1 MKHLRSYPSSFSWGA
16 VGIALLALL
25 VLANGAYAGEA
36 YCEAC
41 QGGGGWDP
49 MAKLDEIG
57 NPDAGEKETVMAG
70 LNTAQKN
77 RVGIWNKPLSGFEGS
92 NTSADESANT
102 SAASIEAENNAS
114 QLVEKASPAR
124 AAEENQVI
132 VRSERTQSMIA
143 PLEEAASETIYL
155 DISENSTEHINGSIL
170 IPYTQFLNHTAVRS
184 ADELAALL
192 GDAGISRD
200 DAVIVYG
207 ECMPC
212 GGGPA
217 PATFVYW
224 ILRSLGHND
233 VKVLDG
239 MVEDWAGAGLPTS
252 NDSAVLPA
260 KAFVPYVNSNFTA
273 EYSYVESG
281 QAQIVDARSI
291 GEFATSSIPGAIN
304 IPYESVI
311 SGNRLRDE
319 SRLERIFG
327 ILDKDQPVVVFTNT
341 GLKASVV
348 WYALELLGYDARLYS
363 YENYWINQQTLNQE
377 DALNSTA

>member
-1 MKHLRSYPSSFSWGA
+1 MRSYPRSFSWGV
-16 VGIALLALL
+16 VGVALLALL

-57 NPDAGEKETVMAG
+57 NPDAGEAETVMAG

-92 NTSADESANT
+92 NTSADKSANT
-102 SAASIEAENNAS
+102 SAPSTVKAS
-114 QLVEKASPAR
+114 QSPLVEKASTKT
-124 AAEENQVI
+124 AEENQVI
-132 VRSERTQSMIA
+132 VRSERAKSMIA
-143 PLEEAASETIYL
+143 PLEEAASGTIYL
-155 DISENSTEHINGSIL
+155 DISENSTEHIPGSIV
-170 IPYTQFLNHTAVRS
+170 IPYTQFLNDTAVLS

-192 GDAGISRD
+192 GEAGISRE

-217 PATFVYW
+217 PATFIYW
-224 ILRSLGHND
+224 ILRSLGHDN

-239 MVEDWAGAGLPTS
+239 MVEDWAAAGLPTS
-252 NDSAVLPA
+252 TDAGILPA
-260 KAFVPYVNSNFTA
+260 KAFVPRVSSNFSA

-327 ILDKDQPVVVFTNT
+327 ILDREQPVVVFTNT

-348 WYALELLGYDARLYS
+348 WYALELLGYDSRLYS

-377 DALNSTA
+377 ASLNSSE

>member
-1 MKHLRSYPSSFSWGA
+1 LRSYPRSFSWGA

-57 NPDAGEKETVMAG
+57 NPDAGEAETVMAG

-92 NTSADESANT
+92 NTSADKSANT
-102 SAASIEAENNAS
+102 SAPGTVKAS
-114 QLVEKASPAR
+114 QSPLVEKASTKT
-124 AAEENQVI
+124 AEENQVI
-132 VRSERTQSMIA
+132 VRSERAKSMIA
-143 PLEEAASETIYL
+143 PLEEAASGTIYL
-155 DISENSTEHINGSIL
+155 DISENSTEHIPGSIV
-170 IPYTQFLNHTAVRS
+170 IPYTQFLNDTAVLS

-192 GDAGISRD
+192 GEAGISRE

-217 PATFVYW
+217 PATFIYW
-224 ILRSLGHND
+224 ILRSLGHDN

-239 MVEDWAGAGLPTS
+239 MVEDWAAAGLPTS
-252 NDSAVLPA
+252 TDAGILPA
-260 KAFVPYVNSNFTA
+260 KAFVPRVSSNFSA

-327 ILDKDQPVVVFTNT
+327 ILDREQPVVVFTNT

-348 WYALELLGYDARLYS
+348 WYALELLGYDSRLYS

-377 DALNSTA
+377 ASLNSSE

>member
-1 MKHLRSYPSSFSWGA
+1 MRSYPRSFSWGA
-16 VGIALLALL
+16 VGVALLALL

-57 NPDAGEKETVMAG
+57 NPDAGEAETVMAG

-77 RVGIWNKPLSGFEGS
+77 RVGIWNKSLSGFEETNAS
-92 NTSADESANT
+92 DDKSANT
-102 SAASIEAENNAS
+102 SAPSTIKTSQS
-114 QLVEKASPAR
+114 QLVEKASPKT
-124 AAEENQVI
+124 AEENQVI
-132 VRSERTQSMIA
+132 VRSERTKSMIA

-155 DISENSTEHINGSIL
+155 DISENSTEHIKGSIV
-170 IPYTQFLNHTAVRS
+170 IPYTQFLNDTAVLS

-192 GDAGISRD
+192 GDAGISRE

-224 ILRSLGHND
+224 ILRSLGHDN
-233 VKVLDG
+233 VRVLDG
-239 MVEDWAGAGLPTS
+239 MVEDWAAAGLPTS
-252 NDSAVLPA
+252 SDAGILPA
-260 KAFVPYVNSNFTA
+260 KVFVPDVSSNFSA

-327 ILDKDQPVVVFTNT
+327 ILDKEQPVVVFTNT

-377 DALNSTA
+377 ASLNSTA

>member
-1 MKHLRSYPSSFSWGA
+1 LRSYPRSFSWGV
-16 VGIALLALL
+16 VGVALLALL

-57 NPDAGEKETVMAG
+57 NPDAGEAETVMAG

-92 NTSADESANT
+92 NTSADKSANT
-102 SAASIEAENNAS
+102 SAPGTVKAS
-114 QLVEKASPAR
+114 QSPLVEKASTKT
-124 AAEENQVI
+124 AEENQVI
-132 VRSERTQSMIA
+132 VRSERAKSMIA
-143 PLEEAASETIYL
+143 PLEEAASGTIYL
-155 DISENSTEHINGSIL
+155 DISENSTEHIPGSIV
-170 IPYTQFLNHTAVRS
+170 IPYTQFLNDTAVLS

-192 GDAGISRD
+192 GEAGISRE

-217 PATFVYW
+217 PATFIYW
-224 ILRSLGHND
+224 ILRSLGHDN

-239 MVEDWAGAGLPTS
+239 MVEDWAAAGLPTS
-252 NDSAVLPA
+252 TDAGILPA
-260 KAFVPYVNSNFTA
+260 KAFVPRVSSNFSA

-327 ILDKDQPVVVFTNT
+327 ILDREQPVVVFTNT

-348 WYALELLGYDARLYS
+348 WYALELLGYDSRLYS

-377 DALNSTA
+377 ASLNSSE

>member
-1 MKHLRSYPSSFSWGA
+1 MKHLRSYPCSFSWGA
-16 VGIALLALL
+16 VSIALLALL

-57 NPDAGEKETVMAG
+57 NPDAGEAEAVMAG

-77 RVGIWNKPLSGFEGS
+77 RVGIWNKSLSGFEES
-92 NTSADESANT
+92 NTSADKSANT
-102 SAASIEAENNAS
+102 SAPSTVKTSQS
-114 QLVEKASPAR
+114 QLVEKASPKT
-124 AAEENQVI
+124 AEENQVI
-132 VRSERTQSMIA
+132 VRSERTKSMIA
-143 PLEEAASETIYL
+143 PLEEAASGTIYL
-155 DISENSTEHINGSIL
+155 DISENSTEHIPGSIV
-170 IPYTQFLNHTAVRS
+170 IPYTQFLNDTAVLS

-192 GDAGISRD
+192 GDAGISRE

-224 ILRSLGHND
+224 ILRSLGHDN
-233 VKVLDG
+233 VRVLDG
-239 MVEDWAGAGLPTS
+239 MVEDWAAAGLPTS
-252 NDSAVLPA
+252 TDAGILPA
-260 KAFVPYVNSNFTA
+260 KVFVPDVSSNFSA

-327 ILDKDQPVVVFTNT
+327 ILDKEQPVVVFTNT

-377 DALNSTA
+377 ASLNSTA

>member
-1 MKHLRSYPSSFSWGA
+1 MRSYPRSFSWGA

-57 NPDAGEKETVMAG
+57 NPDAGEAETVMAG

-92 NTSADESANT
+92 NTSADKSANT
-102 SAASIEAENNAS
+102 SAPGTVKAS
-114 QLVEKASPAR
+114 QSPLVEKASTKT
-124 AAEENQVI
+124 AEENQAI
-132 VRSERTQSMIA
+132 VRSERAKSMIA
-143 PLEEAASETIYL
+143 PLEEAASGTIYL
-155 DISENSTEHINGSIL
+155 DISENSTEHIPGSIV
-170 IPYTQFLNHTAVRS
+170 IPYTQFLNDTAVLS

-192 GDAGISRD
+192 GKAGISRE

-217 PATFVYW
+217 PATFIYW
-224 ILRSLGHND
+224 ILRSLGHDN

-239 MVEDWAGAGLPTS
+239 MVEDWAAAGLPTS
-252 NDSAVLPA
+252 TDAGILPA
-260 KAFVPYVNSNFTA
+260 KAFVPRVSSNFSA

-327 ILDKDQPVVVFTNT
+327 ILDREQPVVVFTNT

-348 WYALELLGYDARLYS
+348 WYALELLGYDSRLYS

-377 DALNSTA
+377 ASLNSSE

>member
-1 MKHLRSYPSSFSWGA
+1 LRSYPRSFSWGA

-57 NPDAGEKETVMAG
+57 NPDAGEAETVMAG

-92 NTSADESANT
+92 NTSADKSANT
-102 SAASIEAENNAS
+102 SAPGTVKAS
-114 QLVEKASPAR
+114 QSPLVEKASTKT
-124 AAEENQVI
+124 AEENQVI
-132 VRSERTQSMIA
+132 VRSERAKSMIA
-143 PLEEAASETIYL
+143 PLEEAASGTIYL
-155 DISENSTEHINGSIL
+155 DISENSTEHIPGSIV
-170 IPYTQFLNHTAVRS
+170 IPYTQFLNDTAVLS

-192 GDAGISRD
+192 GKAGISRE

-217 PATFVYW
+217 PATFIYW
-224 ILRSLGHND
+224 ILRSLGHDN

-239 MVEDWAGAGLPTS
+239 MVEDWAAAGLPTS
-252 NDSAVLPA
+252 TDAGILPA
-260 KAFVPYVNSNFTA
+260 KAFVPRVSSNFSA

-327 ILDKDQPVVVFTNT
+327 ILDREQPVVVFTNT

-348 WYALELLGYDARLYS
+348 WYALELLGYDSRLYS

-377 DALNSTA
+377 ASLNSSE

>member
-1 MKHLRSYPSSFSWGA
+1 MRSYPRSFSWGA

-57 NPDAGEKETVMAG
+57 NPDAGEAETVMAG

-92 NTSADESANT
+92 NTSADKSANT
-102 SAASIEAENNAS
+102 SAPGTVKAS
-114 QLVEKASPAR
+114 QSPLVEKASTKT
-124 AAEENQVI
+124 AEENQVI
-132 VRSERTQSMIA
+132 VRSERAKSMIA
-143 PLEEAASETIYL
+143 PLEEAASGTIYL
-155 DISENSTEHINGSIL
+155 DISENSTEHIPGSIV
-170 IPYTQFLNHTAVRS
+170 IPYTQFLNDTAVLS

-192 GDAGISRD
+192 GKAGISRE

-217 PATFVYW
+217 PATFIYW
-224 ILRSLGHND
+224 ILRSLGHDN

-239 MVEDWAGAGLPTS
+239 MVEDWAAAGLPTS
-252 NDSAVLPA
+252 TDAGILPA
-260 KAFVPYVNSNFTA
+260 KAFVPRVSSNFSA

-327 ILDKDQPVVVFTNT
+327 ILDREQPVVVFTNT

-348 WYALELLGYDARLYS
+348 WYALELLGYDSRLYS

-377 DALNSTA
+377 ASLNSSE

>member
-1 MKHLRSYPSSFSWGA
+1 MRSYPRSFSWGA
-16 VGIALLALL
+16 VGVALLALL

-57 NPDAGEKETVMAG
+57 NPDAGEAETVMAG

-92 NTSADESANT
+92 NTSADKSANT
-102 SAASIEAENNAS
+102 SAPSTVKAS
-114 QLVEKASPAR
+114 QSPLVEKASTKT
-124 AAEENQVI
+124 AEENQVI
-132 VRSERTQSMIA
+132 VRSERAKSMIA
-143 PLEEAASETIYL
+143 PLEEAASGTIYL
-155 DISENSTEHINGSIL
+155 DISENSTEHIPGSIV
-170 IPYTQFLNHTAVRS
+170 IPYTQFLNDTAVLS

-192 GDAGISRD
+192 GEAGISRE

-217 PATFVYW
+217 PATFIYW
-224 ILRSLGHND
+224 ILRSLGHDN

-239 MVEDWAGAGLPTS
+239 MVEDWAAAGLPTS
-252 NDSAVLPA
+252 TDAGILPA
-260 KAFVPYVNSNFTA
+260 KAFVPRVSSNFSA

-327 ILDKDQPVVVFTNT
+327 ILDREQPVVVFTNT

-377 DALNSTA
+377 ASFNSSE

>member
-1 MKHLRSYPSSFSWGA
+1 MRSYPRSFSWGA

-57 NPDAGEKETVMAG
+57 NPDAGEAETVMAG

-77 RVGIWNKPLSGFEGS
+77 RVGIWNKPLSGFDGS
-92 NTSADESANT
+92 NTSADKSANT
-102 SAASIEAENNAS
+102 SAPGTVKAS
-114 QLVEKASPAR
+114 QSPLVEKASTKT
-124 AAEENQVI
+124 AEENQVI
-132 VRSERTQSMIA
+132 VRSERAKSMIA
-143 PLEEAASETIYL
+143 PLEEAASGTIYL
-155 DISENSTEHINGSIL
+155 DISENSTEHIPGSIV
-170 IPYTQFLNHTAVRS
+170 IPYTQFLNDTAVLS

-192 GDAGISRD
+192 GKAGISRE

-217 PATFVYW
+217 PATFIYW
-224 ILRSLGHND
+224 ILRSLGHDN

-239 MVEDWAGAGLPTS
+239 MVEDWAAAGLPTS
-252 NDSAVLPA
+252 TDAGILPA
-260 KAFVPYVNSNFTA
+260 KAFVPRVSSNFSA

-327 ILDKDQPVVVFTNT
+327 ILDRKQPVVVFTNT

-348 WYALELLGYDARLYS
+348 WYALELLGYDSRLYS

-377 DALNSTA
+377 ASLNSSE

>member
-1 MKHLRSYPSSFSWGA
+1 MRSYPRSFSWGA

-57 NPDAGEKETVMAG
+57 NPDAGEAETVMAG

-92 NTSADESANT
+92 NTSADKSANT
-102 SAASIEAENNAS
+102 SAPGTVKAS
-114 QLVEKASPAR
+114 QSPLVEKASTKT
-124 AAEENQVI
+124 AEENQVI
-132 VRSERTQSMIA
+132 VRSERAKSMIA
-143 PLEEAASETIYL
+143 PLEEAASGTIYL
-155 DISENSTEHINGSIL
+155 DISENSTEHIPGSIV
-170 IPYTQFLNHTAVRS
+170 IPYTQFLNDTAVLS

-192 GDAGISRD
+192 GKAGISRE

-224 ILRSLGHND
+224 ILRSLGHDN
-233 VKVLDG
+233 VRVLDG
-239 MVEDWAGAGLPTS
+239 MVEDWAAAGLPTS
-252 NDSAVLPA
+252 TDAGILPA
-260 KAFVPYVNSNFTA
+260 KVFVPDVSSNFSA

-327 ILDKDQPVVVFTNT
+327 ILDKEQPVVVFTNT

-377 DALNSTA
+377 ASLNSSE

>member
-1 MKHLRSYPSSFSWGA
+1 MRSYPRSFSWGA

-57 NPDAGEKETVMAG
+57 NPDAGEAETVMAG

-92 NTSADESANT
+92 NTSADKSANT
-102 SAASIEAENNAS
+102 SAPSTVKAS
-114 QLVEKASPAR
+114 QSPLVEKASTKT
-124 AAEENQVI
+124 AEENQVI
-132 VRSERTQSMIA
+132 VRSERAKSMIA
-143 PLEEAASETIYL
+143 PLEEAASGTIYL
-155 DISENSTEHINGSIL
+155 DISENSTEHIPGSIV
-170 IPYTQFLNHTAVRS
+170 IPYTQFLNDTAVLS

-192 GDAGISRD
+192 GKAGISRE

-217 PATFVYW
+217 PATFIYW
-224 ILRSLGHND
+224 ILRSLGHDN

-239 MVEDWAGAGLPTS
+239 MVEDWAAAGLPTS
-252 NDSAVLPA
+252 TDAGILPA
-260 KAFVPYVNSNFTA
+260 KAFVPRVSSNFSA

-327 ILDKDQPVVVFTNT
+327 ILDREQPVVVFTNT

-377 DALNSTA
+377 ASLNSSE

>member
-1 MKHLRSYPSSFSWGA
+1 MKHLRSYPRSFSWGA
-16 VGIALLALL
+16 VGVALLALL

-57 NPDAGEKETVMAG
+57 NPDAGEAETVMAG

-77 RVGIWNKPLSGFEGS
+77 RVGIWNKSLSGFEGS
-92 NTSADESANT
+92 NTSADKSANT
-102 SAASIEAENNAS
+102 SAPSTVKAS
-114 QLVEKASPAR
+114 QSPLVEKASTKT
-124 AAEENQVI
+124 AEENQVI
-132 VRSERTQSMIA
+132 VRSERAKSMIA
-143 PLEEAASETIYL
+143 PLEEAASGTIYL
-155 DISENSTEHINGSIL
+155 DISENSTEHIPGSIV
-170 IPYTQFLNHTAVRS
+170 IPYTQFLNDTAVLS

-192 GDAGISRD
+192 GKAGISRE

-217 PATFVYW
+217 PATFIYW
-224 ILRSLGHND
+224 ILRSLGHDN

-239 MVEDWAGAGLPTS
+239 MVEDWAAAGLPTS
-252 NDSAVLPA
+252 TDAGILPA
-260 KAFVPYVNSNFTA
+260 KAFVPRVSSNFSA

-327 ILDKDQPVVVFTNT
+327 ILDREQPVVVFTNT

-377 DALNSTA
+377 ASLNSSE

>member
-1 MKHLRSYPSSFSWGA
+1 LRSYPRSFSWGA
-16 VGIALLALL
+16 VGVALLALL

-57 NPDAGEKETVMAG
+57 NPDAGEAETVMAG

-92 NTSADESANT
+92 NTSADKSANT
-102 SAASIEAENNAS
+102 SAPGTVKAS
-114 QLVEKASPAR
+114 QSPLVEKASTKT
-124 AAEENQVI
+124 AEENQVI
-132 VRSERTQSMIA
+132 VRSERAKSMIA
-143 PLEEAASETIYL
+143 PLEEAASGTIYL
-155 DISENSTEHINGSIL
+155 DISENSTEHIPGSIV
-170 IPYTQFLNHTAVRS
+170 IPYTQFLNDTAVLS

-192 GDAGISRD
+192 GEAGISRE

-217 PATFVYW
+217 PATFIYW
-224 ILRSLGHND
+224 ILRSLGHDN

-239 MVEDWAGAGLPTS
+239 MVEDWAAAGLPTS
-252 NDSAVLPA
+252 TDAGILPA
-260 KAFVPYVNSNFTA
+260 KAFVPRVSSNFSA

-327 ILDKDQPVVVFTNT
+327 ILDREQPVVVFTNT

-348 WYALELLGYDARLYS
+348 WYALELLGYDSRLYS

-377 DALNSTA
+377 ASLNSSE

>member
-1 MKHLRSYPSSFSWGA
+1 LRSYPRSFSWGA

-57 NPDAGEKETVMAG
+57 NPDAGEAETVMAG

-92 NTSADESANT
+92 NTSADKSANT
-102 SAASIEAENNAS
+102 SAPGTVKAS
-114 QLVEKASPAR
+114 QSPLVEKASTKT
-124 AAEENQVI
+124 AEENQAI
-132 VRSERTQSMIA
+132 VRSERAKSMIA
-143 PLEEAASETIYL
+143 PLEEAASGTIYL
-155 DISENSTEHINGSIL
+155 DISENSTEHIPGSIV
-170 IPYTQFLNHTAVRS
+170 IPYTQFLNDTAVLS

-192 GDAGISRD
+192 GKAGISRE

-217 PATFVYW
+217 PATFIYW
-224 ILRSLGHND
+224 ILRSLGHDN

-239 MVEDWAGAGLPTS
+239 MVEDWAAAGLPTS
-252 NDSAVLPA
+252 TDAGILPA
-260 KAFVPYVNSNFTA
+260 KAFVPRVSSNFSA

-327 ILDKDQPVVVFTNT
+327 ILDREQPVVVFTNT

-348 WYALELLGYDARLYS
+348 WYALELLGYDSRLYS

-377 DALNSTA
+377 SSLNSSE

>member
-1 MKHLRSYPSSFSWGA
+1 MRSYPRSFSWGA
-16 VGIALLALL
+16 VGVALLALL

-57 NPDAGEKETVMAG
+57 NPDAGEAETVMAG

-77 RVGIWNKPLSGFEGS
+77 RVGIWNKSLSGFEGS
-92 NTSADESANT
+92 NTSADKSANT
-102 SAASIEAENNAS
+102 SAPGTVKAS
-114 QLVEKASPAR
+114 QSPLVEKASTKT
-124 AAEENQVI
+124 AEENQVI
-132 VRSERTQSMIA
+132 VRSERAKSMIA
-143 PLEEAASETIYL
+143 PLEEAASGTIYL
-155 DISENSTEHINGSIL
+155 DISENSTEHIPGSIV
-170 IPYTQFLNHTAVRS
+170 IPYTQFLNDTAVLS
-184 ADELAALL
+184 ADDLAALL
-192 GDAGISRD
+192 GEAGISRE

-217 PATFVYW
+217 PATFIYW
-224 ILRSLGHND
+224 ILRSLGHDN

-239 MVEDWAGAGLPTS
+239 MVEDWAAAGLPTS
-252 NDSAVLPA
+252 TDAGILPA
-260 KAFVPYVNSNFTA
+260 KAFVPRVSSNFSA

-327 ILDKDQPVVVFTNT
+327 ILDREQPVVVFTNT

-348 WYALELLGYDARLYS
+348 WYALELLGYDSRLYS

-377 DALNSTA
+377 ASLNSSE

>member
-1 MKHLRSYPSSFSWGA
+1 
-16 VGIALLALL
+16 
-25 VLANGAYAGEA
+25 
-36 YCEAC
+36 
-41 QGGGGWDP
+41 
-49 MAKLDEIG
+49 
-57 NPDAGEKETVMAG
+57 
-70 LNTAQKN
+70 
-77 RVGIWNKPLSGFEGS
+77 
-92 NTSADESANT
+92 
-102 SAASIEAENNAS
+102 
-114 QLVEKASPAR
+114 
-124 AAEENQVI
+124 
-132 VRSERTQSMIA
+132 MIA
-143 PLEEAASETIYL
+143 PLEEAASGTIYL
-155 DISENSTEHINGSIL
+155 DISENSTEHIPGSIV
-170 IPYTQFLNHTAVRS
+170 IPYTQFLNDTAVLS

-192 GDAGISRD
+192 GEAGISRE

-217 PATFVYW
+217 PATFIYW
-224 ILRSLGHND
+224 ILRSLGHDN

-239 MVEDWAGAGLPTS
+239 MVEDWAAAGLPTS
-252 NDSAVLPA
+252 TDAGILPA
-260 KAFVPYVNSNFTA
+260 KAFVPRVSSNFSA

-327 ILDKDQPVVVFTNT
+327 ILDREQPVVVFTNT

-377 DALNSTA
+377 ASLNSSE

>member
-1 MKHLRSYPSSFSWGA
+1 MRSYPRSFSWGA

-57 NPDAGEKETVMAG
+57 NPDAGEAETVMAG

-92 NTSADESANT
+92 NTSADKSANT
-102 SAASIEAENNAS
+102 SAPGTVKASQS
-114 QLVEKASPAR
+114 QLVEKASTKT
-124 AAEENQVI
+124 AEENQVI
-132 VRSERTQSMIA
+132 VRSERAKSMIA
-143 PLEEAASETIYL
+143 PLEEAASGTIYL
-155 DISENSTEHINGSIL
+155 DISENSTEHIPGSIV
-170 IPYTQFLNHTAVRS
+170 IPYTQFLNDTAVLS

-192 GDAGISRD
+192 GEAGISRE

-217 PATFVYW
+217 PATFIYW
-224 ILRSLGHND
+224 ILRSLGHDN

-239 MVEDWAGAGLPTS
+239 MVEDWAAAGLPTS
-252 NDSAVLPA
+252 TDAGILPA
-260 KAFVPYVNSNFTA
+260 KAFVPRVSSNFSA

-327 ILDKDQPVVVFTNT
+327 ILDREQPVVVFTNT

-348 WYALELLGYDARLYS
+348 WYALELLGYDSRLYS

-377 DALNSTA
+377 ASLNSSE

>member
-1 MKHLRSYPSSFSWGA
+1 MRSYPRSFSWGA
-16 VGIALLALL
+16 VGVALLALL

-57 NPDAGEKETVMAG
+57 NPDAGEAETVMAG

-77 RVGIWNKPLSGFEGS
+77 RVGIWNKSLSGFEETNAS
-92 NTSADESANT
+92 DDKSANT
-102 SAASIEAENNAS
+102 SAPSTIKTSQS
-114 QLVEKASPAR
+114 QLVEKASPKT
-124 AAEENQVI
+124 AEENQVI
-132 VRSERTQSMIA
+132 VRSERAKSMIA
-143 PLEEAASETIYL
+143 PLEEAASGTIYL
-155 DISENSTEHINGSIL
+155 DISENSTEHIKGSIV
-170 IPYTQFLNHTAVRS
+170 IPYTQFLNDTAVLS

-192 GDAGISRD
+192 GDAGISRE

-224 ILRSLGHND
+224 ILRSLGHDN
-233 VKVLDG
+233 VRVLDG
-239 MVEDWAGAGLPTS
+239 MVEDWAAAGLPTS
-252 NDSAVLPA
+252 SDAGILPA
-260 KAFVPYVNSNFTA
+260 KVFVPDVSSNFSA

-327 ILDKDQPVVVFTNT
+327 ILDKEQPVVVFTNT

-377 DALNSTA
+377 ASLNSTA

>member
-1 MKHLRSYPSSFSWGA
+1 MRSYPRSFSWGA
-16 VGIALLALL
+16 VGVALLALL

-57 NPDAGEKETVMAG
+57 NPDAGEAETVMAG

-77 RVGIWNKPLSGFEGS
+77 RVGIWNKSLSGFEGS
-92 NTSADESANT
+92 NTSADKSANT
-102 SAASIEAENNAS
+102 SAPGTVKAS
-114 QLVEKASPAR
+114 QSPLVEKASTKT
-124 AAEENQVI
+124 AEENQVI
-132 VRSERTQSMIA
+132 VRSERAKSMIA
-143 PLEEAASETIYL
+143 PLEEAASGTIYL
-155 DISENSTEHINGSIL
+155 DISENSTEHIPGSIV
-170 IPYTQFLNHTAVRS
+170 IPYTQFLNDTAVLS

-192 GDAGISRD
+192 GEAGISRE

-217 PATFVYW
+217 PATFIYW
-224 ILRSLGHND
+224 ILRSLGHDN

-239 MVEDWAGAGLPTS
+239 MVEDWAAAGLPTS
-252 NDSAVLPA
+252 TDAGILPA
-260 KAFVPYVNSNFTA
+260 KAFVPRVSSNFSA

-327 ILDKDQPVVVFTNT
+327 ILDREQPVVVFTNT

-377 DALNSTA
+377 ASLNSSE

>member
-1 MKHLRSYPSSFSWGA
+1 MRSYPRSFSWGA
-16 VGIALLALL
+16 VGVALLALL

-57 NPDAGEKETVMAG
+57 NPDAGEAETVMAG

-92 NTSADESANT
+92 NTSADKSANT
-102 SAASIEAENNAS
+102 SAPGTVKAS
-114 QLVEKASPAR
+114 QSPLVEKASTKT
-124 AAEENQVI
+124 AEENQVI
-132 VRSERTQSMIA
+132 VRSERAKSMIA
-143 PLEEAASETIYL
+143 PLEEAASGTIYL
-155 DISENSTEHINGSIL
+155 DISENSTEHIPGSIV
-170 IPYTQFLNHTAVRS
+170 IPYTQFLNDTAVLS

-192 GDAGISRD
+192 GEAGISRE

-217 PATFVYW
+217 PATFIYW
-224 ILRSLGHND
+224 ILRSLGHDN

-239 MVEDWAGAGLPTS
+239 MVEDWAAAGLPTS
-252 NDSAVLPA
+252 TDAGILPA
-260 KAFVPYVNSNFTA
+260 KAFVPRVSSNFSA

-327 ILDKDQPVVVFTNT
+327 ILDREQPVVVFTNT

-348 WYALELLGYDARLYS
+348 WYALELLGYDSRLYS

-377 DALNSTA
+377 ASLNSSE

>member
-1 MKHLRSYPSSFSWGA
+1 LRSYPRSFSWGV
-16 VGIALLALL
+16 VGVALLALL

-57 NPDAGEKETVMAG
+57 NPDAGEAETVMAG

-92 NTSADESANT
+92 NTSADKSANT
-102 SAASIEAENNAS
+102 SAPGTVKAS
-114 QLVEKASPAR
+114 QSPLVEKASTKT
-124 AAEENQVI
+124 AEENQVI
-132 VRSERTQSMIA
+132 VRSERAKSMIA
-143 PLEEAASETIYL
+143 PLEEAASGTIYL
-155 DISENSTEHINGSIL
+155 DISENSTEHIPGSIV
-170 IPYTQFLNHTAVRS
+170 IPYTQFLNDTAVLS

-192 GDAGISRD
+192 GEAGISRE

-217 PATFVYW
+217 PATFIYW
-224 ILRSLGHND
+224 ILRSLGHDN

-239 MVEDWAGAGLPTS
+239 MVEDWAAAGLPTS
-252 NDSAVLPA
+252 TDAGILPA
-260 KAFVPYVNSNFTA
+260 KAFVPRVSSNFSA

-327 ILDKDQPVVVFTNT
+327 ILDREQPVVVFTNT

-377 DALNSTA
+377 SSLNSSE

>member
-1 MKHLRSYPSSFSWGA
+1 MRSYPRSFSWGA

-57 NPDAGEKETVMAG
+57 NPDAGEAETVMAG

-92 NTSADESANT
+92 NTSADKSANT
-102 SAASIEAENNAS
+102 SAPGTVKAS
-114 QLVEKASPAR
+114 QSPLVEKASTKT
-124 AAEENQVI
+124 AEENQVI
-132 VRSERTQSMIA
+132 VRSERAKSMIA
-143 PLEEAASETIYL
+143 PLEEAASGTIYL
-155 DISENSTEHINGSIL
+155 DISENSTEHIPGSIV
-170 IPYTQFLNHTAVRS
+170 IPYTQFLNDTAVLS

-192 GDAGISRD
+192 GKAGISRE

-217 PATFVYW
+217 PATFIYW
-224 ILRSLGHND
+224 ILRSLGHDN

-239 MVEDWAGAGLPTS
+239 MVEDWAAAGLPTS
-252 NDSAVLPA
+252 TDAGILPA
-260 KAFVPYVNSNFTA
+260 KAFVPRVSSNFSA

-327 ILDKDQPVVVFTNT
+327 ILDREQPVVVFTNT

-377 DALNSTA
+377 ASLNSSE

>member
-1 MKHLRSYPSSFSWGA
+1 MRSYPRSFSWGV
-16 VGIALLALL
+16 VGVALLALL

-57 NPDAGEKETVMAG
+57 NPDAGEAETVMAG

-92 NTSADESANT
+92 NTSADKSANT
-102 SAASIEAENNAS
+102 SAPGTVKAS
-114 QLVEKASPAR
+114 QSPLVEKASTKT
-124 AAEENQVI
+124 AEENQVI
-132 VRSERTQSMIA
+132 VRSERAKSMIA
-143 PLEEAASETIYL
+143 PLEEAASGTIYL
-155 DISENSTEHINGSIL
+155 DISENSTEHIPGSIV
-170 IPYTQFLNHTAVRS
+170 IPYTQFLNDTAVLS

-192 GDAGISRD
+192 GEAGISRE

-217 PATFVYW
+217 PATFIYW
-224 ILRSLGHND
+224 ILRSLGHDN

-239 MVEDWAGAGLPTS
+239 MVEDWAAAGLPTS
-252 NDSAVLPA
+252 TDAGILPA
-260 KAFVPYVNSNFTA
+260 KAFVPRVSSNFSA

-327 ILDKDQPVVVFTNT
+327 ILDREQPVVVFTNT

-377 DALNSTA
+377 ASLNSSE

>member
-1 MKHLRSYPSSFSWGA
+1 MRSYPRSFSWGV
-16 VGIALLALL
+16 VGVALLALL

-41 QGGGGWDP
+41 QGGGGCDP
-49 MAKLDEIG
+49 MAKLAEIG
-57 NPDAGEKETVMAG
+57 NPDAREAETVMAG

-92 NTSADESANT
+92 NTSADKSANT
-102 SAASIEAENNAS
+102 SAPGTVKAS
-114 QLVEKASPAR
+114 QSPLVEKASTKT
-124 AAEENQVI
+124 AEENQVI
-132 VRSERTQSMIA
+132 VRSERAKSMIA
-143 PLEEAASETIYL
+143 PLEEAASGTIYL
-155 DISENSTEHINGSIL
+155 DISENSTEHIPGSIV
-170 IPYTQFLNHTAVRS
+170 IPYTQFLNDTAVLS

-192 GDAGISRD
+192 GEAGISRE

-217 PATFVYW
+217 PATFIYW
-224 ILRSLGHND
+224 ILRSLGHDN

-239 MVEDWAGAGLPTS
+239 MVEDWAAAGLPTS
-252 NDSAVLPA
+252 TDAGILPA
-260 KAFVPYVNSNFTA
+260 KAFVPRVSSNFSA

-327 ILDKDQPVVVFTNT
+327 ILDREQPVVVFTNT

-348 WYALELLGYDARLYS
+348 WYALELLGYDSRLYS

-377 DALNSTA
+377 ASLNSSE

>member
-1 MKHLRSYPSSFSWGA
+1 MRSYPCSFSWGA
-16 VGIALLALL
+16 VSIALLALL

-92 NTSADESANT
+92 NTSADKSANT
-102 SAASIEAENNAS
+102 SAPGTVKAS
-114 QLVEKASPAR
+114 QSPLVEKASTKT
-124 AAEENQVI
+124 AEENQVI
-132 VRSERTQSMIA
+132 VRSERAKSMIA
-143 PLEEAASETIYL
+143 PLEEAASGTIYL
-155 DISENSTEHINGSIL
+155 DISENSTEHIPGSIV
-170 IPYTQFLNHTAVRS
+170 IPYTQFLNDTAVLS

-192 GDAGISRD
+192 GKAGISRE

-224 ILRSLGHND
+224 ILRSLGHDN

-239 MVEDWAGAGLPTS
+239 MVEDWAAAGLPTS
-252 NDSAVLPA
+252 SDAGVLPA
-260 KAFVPYVNSNFTA
+260 KVFVPHVNSNFSA

-327 ILDKDQPVVVFTNT
+327 ILDKEQPVVVFTNT

-348 WYALELLGYDARLYS
+348 WYALELLGYDSRLYS

-377 DALNSTA
+377 ASLNSSE

>member
-1 MKHLRSYPSSFSWGA
+1 MRSYPRSFSWGA

-57 NPDAGEKETVMAG
+57 NPDAGEAETVMAG

-92 NTSADESANT
+92 NTSADKSANT
-102 SAASIEAENNAS
+102 SAPSTVKAS
-114 QLVEKASPAR
+114 QSPLVEKASTKT
-124 AAEENQVI
+124 AEENQVI
-132 VRSERTQSMIA
+132 VRSERAKSMIA
-143 PLEEAASETIYL
+143 PLEEAASGTIYL
-155 DISENSTEHINGSIL
+155 DISENSTEHIPGSIV
-170 IPYTQFLNHTAVRS
+170 IPYTQFLNDTAVLS

-192 GDAGISRD
+192 GEAGISRE

-217 PATFVYW
+217 PATFIYW
-224 ILRSLGHND
+224 ILRSLGHDN

-239 MVEDWAGAGLPTS
+239 MVEDWAAAGLPTS
-252 NDSAVLPA
+252 TDAGILPA
-260 KAFVPYVNSNFTA
+260 KAFVPRVSSNFSA

-327 ILDKDQPVVVFTNT
+327 ILDREQPVVVFTNT

-348 WYALELLGYDARLYS
+348 WYALELLGYDSRLYS

-377 DALNSTA
+377 ASLNSSE

>member
-1 MKHLRSYPSSFSWGA
+1 MRSYPRSFSWGA

-57 NPDAGEKETVMAG
+57 NPDAGEAETVMAG

-77 RVGIWNKPLSGFEGS
+77 RVGIWNKSLSGFEES
-92 NTSADESANT
+92 NTSADKSANT
-102 SAASIEAENNAS
+102 SAPSTVKTSQS
-114 QLVEKASPAR
+114 QLVEKASPKT
-124 AAEENQVI
+124 AEENQVI
-132 VRSERTQSMIA
+132 VRSERTKSMIA
-143 PLEEAASETIYL
+143 PLEEAASGTIYL
-155 DISENSTEHINGSIL
+155 DISENSTEHIPGSIV
-170 IPYTQFLNHTAVRS
+170 IPYTQFLNDTAVLS

-192 GDAGISRD
+192 GDAGISRE

-224 ILRSLGHND
+224 ILRSLGHDN
-233 VKVLDG
+233 VRVLDG
-239 MVEDWAGAGLPTS
+239 MVEDWAAAGLPTS
-252 NDSAVLPA
+252 TDAGILPA
-260 KAFVPYVNSNFTA
+260 KVFVPDVSSNFSA

-327 ILDKDQPVVVFTNT
+327 ILDKEQPVVVFTNT

-377 DALNSTA
+377 ASLNSTA

>member
-1 MKHLRSYPSSFSWGA
+1 MRSYPCSFSWGA

-57 NPDAGEKETVMAG
+57 NPDAGEAETVMAG

-77 RVGIWNKPLSGFEGS
+77 RVGVWNKPLSGFEGS
-92 NTSADESANT
+92 NTSADKSANT
-102 SAASIEAENNAS
+102 SAPRMDAEGNAS
-114 QLVEKASPAR
+114 QSQMIEKASPAR

-132 VRSERTQSMIA
+132 VRSERAKSMIA

-155 DISENSTEHINGSIL
+155 DISENSTEHIKGSIV
-170 IPYTQFLNHTAVRS
+170 IPYTQFLNDTAVLS

-192 GDAGISRD
+192 GKAGISRE

-224 ILRSLGHND
+224 ILRSLGHDN

-239 MVEDWAGAGLPTS
+239 MVEDWAAAGLPTS
-252 NDSAVLPA
+252 ADAGILPA
-260 KAFVPYVNSNFTA
+260 KAFVPRVSSNFSA

-311 SGNRLRDE
+311 SGNRLRNE

-363 YENYWINQQTLNQE
+363 YENYWINHQTLNQE
-377 DALNSTA
+377 AALNSTA

>member
-1 MKHLRSYPSSFSWGA
+1 MRSYPRSFSWGA
-16 VGIALLALL
+16 VGVALLALL

-57 NPDAGEKETVMAG
+57 NPDAGEAETVMAG

-92 NTSADESANT
+92 NTSADKSANT
-102 SAASIEAENNAS
+102 SAPGTVKAS
-114 QLVEKASPAR
+114 QSPLVEKASTKT
-124 AAEENQVI
+124 AEENQVI
-132 VRSERTQSMIA
+132 VRSERAKSMIA
-143 PLEEAASETIYL
+143 PLEEAASGTIYL
-155 DISENSTEHINGSIL
+155 DISENSTEHIPGSIV
-170 IPYTQFLNHTAVRS
+170 IPYTQFLNDTAVLS

-192 GDAGISRD
+192 GEAGISRE

-217 PATFVYW
+217 PATFIYW
-224 ILRSLGHND
+224 ILRSLGHDN

-239 MVEDWAGAGLPTS
+239 MVEDWAAAGLPTS
-252 NDSAVLPA
+252 TDAGILPA
-260 KAFVPYVNSNFTA
+260 KAFVPRVSSNFSA

-311 SGNRLRDE
+311 SGSRLRDE

-327 ILDKDQPVVVFTNT
+327 ILDREQPVVVFTNT

-377 DALNSTA
+377 ASLNSSE

>member
-1 MKHLRSYPSSFSWGA
+1 MRSYPRSFSWGA

-57 NPDAGEKETVMAG
+57 NPDAGEAETVMAG

-92 NTSADESANT
+92 NTSADKSANT
-102 SAASIEAENNAS
+102 SAPGTVKAS
-114 QLVEKASPAR
+114 QSPLVEKASTKT
-124 AAEENQVI
+124 AEENQVI
-132 VRSERTQSMIA
+132 VRSERAKSMIA
-143 PLEEAASETIYL
+143 PLEEAASGTIYL
-155 DISENSTEHINGSIL
+155 DISENSTEHIPGSIV
-170 IPYTQFLNHTAVRS
+170 IPYTQFLNDTAVLS

-192 GDAGISRD
+192 GKAGISRE

-217 PATFVYW
+217 PATFIYW
-224 ILRSLGHND
+224 ILRSLGHDN

-239 MVEDWAGAGLPTS
+239 MVEDWAAAGLPTS
-252 NDSAVLPA
+252 TDAGILPA
-260 KAFVPYVNSNFTA
+260 KAFVPRVSSNFSA

-327 ILDKDQPVVVFTNT
+327 ILDREQPVVVFTNT

-377 DALNSTA
+377 SSLNSSE

>member
-1 MKHLRSYPSSFSWGA
+1 
-16 VGIALLALL
+16 
-25 VLANGAYAGEA
+25 
-36 YCEAC
+36 
-41 QGGGGWDP
+41 

-57 NPDAGEKETVMAG
+57 NPDAGAKETVMAG

-77 RVGIWNKPLSGFEGS
+77 RVGIWNKPLSGFEES
-92 NTSADESANT
+92 NASANT
-102 SAASIEAENNAS
+102 SSPSMNAESNAS
-114 QLVEKASPAR
+114 QTIEKASPAR
-124 AAEENQVI
+124 AAEENQTI
-132 VRSERTQSMIA
+132 IRSEKTGGMMS
-143 PLEEAASETIYL
+143 PLQEAESGAVYL
-155 DISENSTEHINGSIL
+155 DISENSTEHISGSVV
-170 IPYTQFLNHTAVRS
+170 IPYTQFLNHTMVRS
-184 ADELAALL
+184 ADELAAIL

-224 ILRSLGHND
+224 VLRSLGDDN

-239 MVEDWAGAGLPTS
+239 MVEDWAAAGLPTS
-252 NDSAVLPA
+252 ADAAVLPA
-260 KAFVPYVNSNFTA
+260 KAFVPDMKTNFTA

-311 SGNRLRDE
+311 SGNRIRDE

-363 YENYWINQQTLNQE
+363 YENYMINQQILNQE
-377 DALNSTA
+377 AALNSTTA

>member
-1 MKHLRSYPSSFSWGA
+1 MKHLISYTSSFSRGA
-16 VGIALLALL
+16 VSIALLALL
-25 VLANGAYAGEA
+25 VLANGAHAGEA

-41 QGGGGWDP
+41 QGGGWDP

-77 RVGIWNKPLSGFEGS
+77 RVGIWKKSLSGFEDS
-92 NTSADESANT
+92 DASADKSANS
-102 SAASIEAENNAS
+102 SAAIIGEENNDIQS
-114 QLVEKASPAR
+114 QLAEKASPKT
-124 AAEENQVI
+124 AEEDLVI
-132 VRSERTQSMIA
+132 VRSEMAESMIA
-143 PLEEAASETIYL
+143 PLEEAASGTIYL
-155 DISENSTEHINGSIL
+155 DISENSSEHISGSVV
-170 IPYTQFLNHTAVRS
+170 IPYTQFLNDTAVRS

-192 GDAGISRD
+192 GDAGISGD
-200 DAVIVYG
+200 DAVIIYG

-212 GGGPA
+212 GSGPA

-224 ILRSLGHND
+224 TLRSLGHDN
-233 VKVLDG
+233 VRVLDG
-239 MVEDWAGAGLPTS
+239 MVEDWAAAGLPTS

-260 KAFVPYVNSNFTA
+260 KVFVPEVNSNFTA
-273 EYSYVESG
+273 EYSYVQSG

-311 SGNRLRDE
+311 SGNGLRNE

-327 ILDKDQPVVVFTNT
+327 ILDKDQPVVVYTNT
-341 GLKASVV
+341 GIQASVV
-348 WYALELLGYDARLYS
+348 WFALELLGYDARLYS
-363 YENYWINQQTLNQE
+363 YENYWINHQALNQE
-377 DALNSTA
+377 AALNSTA